1 MHKGVRSDGDDKQPR
16 QERDF
21 QDDKF
26 IFIREILFKSDLG
39 RRHRT
44 HAREYLTLCR
54 CDQEFK
60 RSDQERD
67 LQERKT
73 LISPT
78 AADLKTEEPVSC
90 MLSRHEG
97 GRELDHLY
105 QDMDCLPGRFSESP
119 SHAS

>member
-67 LQERKT
+67 LQERK
-73 LISPT
+73 IQPNGSG
-78 AADLKTEEPVSC
+78 LKDRRTC
-90 MLSRHEG
+90 KLHA
-97 GRELDHLY
+97 
-105 QDMDCLPGRFSESP
+105 FP
-119 SHAS
+119 S